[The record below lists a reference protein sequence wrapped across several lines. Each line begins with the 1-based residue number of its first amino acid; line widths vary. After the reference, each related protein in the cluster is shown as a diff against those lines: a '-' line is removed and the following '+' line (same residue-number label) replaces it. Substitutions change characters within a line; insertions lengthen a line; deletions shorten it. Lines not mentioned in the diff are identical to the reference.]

1 MATSSRRT
9 DSLPVTMANTCVEIE
24 SHNNENY
31 SEKTV
36 TQVSAV
42 MSNSEIISSCK
53 ADTMNTLDMDTMTD
67 AMANTMDTLDMGTMT
82 EVKTGTMDTLDMGTM
97 TDTKSTTL
105 SLTSEQCGENGVKDK
120 GVSVKYDELLD
131 APVSESFN
139 STGSAIS
146 LDSCAWSPTDLL
158 LYQSYLRGIITALSY
173 FSFQLNLIAPI
184 STSPLGPP
192 HALHLALFQVLHQPL
207 LNVLPHS

>member
-53 ADTMNTLDMDTMTD
+53 ADTMNTMTD
-67 AMANTMDTLDMGTMT
+67 AMANTMDILDMGTMT
-82 EVKTGTMDTLDMGTM
+82 EVKTGTMDTLDMGLDTM
-97 TDTKSTTL
+97 TDTNSTTL
-105 SLTSEQCGENGVKDK
+105 SSTSEQCGENGVKDN
-120 GVSVKYDELLD
+120 GVSEKYDELLD

-184 STSPLGPP
+184 STSPPLPSSCPP
-192 HALHLALFQVLHQPL
+192 PCTGTGATPAL